1 MLLKP
6 NYVKTCFVRWA
17 GTDTNI
23 TQRRRKKYES
33 NDNLGALVVPRVAGH
48 VSIKCPK
55 FGHFMDIFWT
65 LSWILD
71 KISKS
76 LCRCLNCDLT
86 LDTYNFQK
94 SSRKVPCKC
103 PKFWHILN
111 VFWTYYGHYL
121 WHLDTHFLRNAKCPK
136 CGKILVLFWTY
147 SIGLDIFWAHFGHIW
162 GFGHILDI
170 LWTLLGVMCPKC
182 VHPLIVLEH
191 PLRQW

>member
-1 MLLKP
+1 MIHIPFFTQNHMLLKP

-103 PKFWHILN
+103 PKFYISWM
-111 VFWTYYGHYL
+111 Y
-121 WHLDTHFLRNAKCPK
+121 
-136 CGKILVLFWTY
+136 
-147 SIGLDIFWAHFGHIW
+147 FGHIMDIIFGIW
-162 GFGHILDI
+162 THILFTMLNVHKVIKLWALFGHI
-170 LWTLLGVMCPKC
+170 
-182 VHPLIVLEH
+182 
-191 PLRQW
+191 